1 MSKSAYAG
9 RALWT
14 PPARKSRG
22 VRPGWIAIALV
33 ALAAAAWLTRDSL
46 ARSTPYRALFT
57 VRSVEVRGET
67 YLTEGDIRSLAGLD
81 KPVDWVRVDLARAER
96 RLAREPRIERAT
108 IERALPRRIV
118 ITVHERR
125 AVVLVRA
132 GRLLE
137 VGRDGVIL
145 TPLGAGVAP
154 DVPLVDGVRVKDVR
168 PGHTIDDPRLARAIR
183 HLDALALPEVAL
195 PRPVSEIDVSDDKRT
210 VVTLAPD
217 GVDVLLPAEPPT
229 VRPLSALRVVLA
241 DLSSRGQTASR
252 IDLRGEEVIAV
263 RPLPAAAAPADS
275 ATVRPHE
282 PRRG

>member
-1 MSKSAYAG
+1 MSRTAYNG

-14 PPARKSRG
+14 PPARQGRG
-22 VRPGWIAIALV
+22 LRPGWIVV
-33 ALAAAAWLTRDSL
+33 ALLLLGAPLWMERDAV
-46 ARSTPYRALFT
+46 ARSAPYRALFT
-57 VRSVEVRGET
+57 VRTVEVHGET
-67 YLTEGDIRSLAGLD
+67 YLTDAEVRVMAGLD
-81 KPVDWVRVDLARAER
+81 RPVDWVRVDLARAER

-137 VGRDGVIL
+137 VDRGGVIL
-145 TPLGAGVAP
+145 TPLASGVSP
-154 DVPLVDGVRVKDVR
+154 DVPLVDGVRVKDAR
-168 PGHTIDDPRLARAIR
+168 PGHVVDDPRLLRAIR
-183 HLDALALPEVAL
+183 QLDALLLPEVAL
-195 PRPVSEIDVSDDKRT
+195 GRPVSEIDVSDDRT
-210 VVTLAPD
+210 TVATLAPD
-217 GVDVLLPAEPPT
+217 GVSVLLPAEPPT

-241 DLSSRGQTASR
+241 DLSSRGQSASR

-263 RPLPAAAAPADS
+263 RPLPAAAAAADS
-275 ATVRPHE
+275 STVRPHE